1 MVVFRKFCVIGFC
14 LFLLIPASG
23 LAGEER
29 ESCQLCGM
37 WIDQYQRTVCEL
49 VYNDGKTEHTCGVAC
64 MLRIVQEKGVSSF
77 RSIRV
82 KDWNKGTE
90 VDAQDAWY
98 SIGSLLIPDML
109 PNYIAFA
116 DRKDAEAFAAEK
128 GGTVLS
134 FVSAMETISPRGMT
148 QPFRIRQ
155 AVTPGQGSF
164 GLGIVYAYML
174 KDRCEDRYRQSG
186 SGIVHQ

>member
-1 MVVFRKFCVIGFC
+1 MVFLRKIGVIGFC
-14 LFLLIPASG
+14 LFFLIPAMAWSE
-23 LAGEER
+23 AER

-37 WIDQYQRTVCEL
+37 WIDQYQRTVGEL

-64 MLRIVQEKGVSSF
+64 LLRIVQEKGVDAF

-90 VDAQDAWY
+90 VDARDAWY

-134 FVSAMETISPRGMT
+134 FIGAMETISPRGQT

-155 AVTPGQGSF
+155 AVVPGQCSAIF
-164 GLGIVYAYML
+164 FFFFFLCVCVCDLIV
-174 KDRCEDRYRQSG
+174 
-186 SGIVHQ
+186 V